1 MTIRKEQKTNIKQE
15 RKPVTREEARELL
28 KELEVMKN
36 VDVRTVDK
44 STLVDISTVEID
56 TSLPPVERIVDYI
69 RQIKNPYCYLDNGM
83 VVKISFAGKRSM
95 EEALRHYIRTV
106 CS

>member
-1 MTIRKEQKTNIKQE
+1 MAKTKTEQKKEYT
-15 RKPVTREEARELL
+15 PVTQEEARDLL
-28 KELEVMKN
+28 KKLEEMKD

-69 RQIKNPYCYLDNGM
+69 RQIKNPYCYLDHGM
-83 VVKISFAGKRSM
+83 VIKISFAGKKSM

>member
-1 MTIRKEQKTNIKQE
+1 MAGKRRVQKQE
-15 RKPVTREEARELL
+15 QVRKPVTREEARELL
-28 KELEVMKN
+28 KQLEEMKN
-36 VDVRTVDK
+36 VDVKTVDK
-44 STLVDISTVEID
+44 ETLVDISTVEID

-69 RQIKNPYCYLDNGM
+69 RQIKNPYCYLDHGM

>member
-1 MTIRKEQKTNIKQE
+1 MAKKKTEQKKEYT
-15 RKPVTREEARELL
+15 PVTQEEARELL
-28 KELEVMKN
+28 KQLEEMKN
-36 VDVRTVDK
+36 VDIRTVDK

-69 RQIKNPYCYLDNGM
+69 RQIKNPYCYLDHGM
-83 VVKISFAGKRSM
+83 VIKISFTGKKSM
-95 EEALRHYIRTV
+95 EESLRHYIRTV

>member
-1 MTIRKEQKTNIKQE
+1 MARKKKEQKRE

-28 KELEVMKN
+28 KQLEEMKN

-44 STLVDISTVEID
+44 DSLVDISTVEID

-83 VVKISFAGKRSM
+83 VVKVSFAGKRSM
-95 EEALRHYIRTV
+95 EKALRHYIRTI